1 MANENVF
8 PAIIKAEYQPGN
20 AFPKMVQDA
29 TASAERIKR
38 QFESDFAQM
47 GQVVKDALTKPLTA
61 AGSLDLGVGQY
72 KAAAD
77 AAAMHA
83 RGLKE
88 IADAA
93 RRVAD
98 SDPLSPALRRQAQA
112 ASAAAL
118 EADKLSREAAK
129 EALNM
134 DRLQSELDQTASS
147 TQRLASAQRG
157 MVASS
162 AGSRQAYVG
171 LGQQIADV
179 AVQAQMGTNAFVILG
194 QQGSQLAGQMAY
206 AGGVAGRVAGFFAG
220 PWGAALLGA
229 VSIVGLLATRMGDA
243 ADATDDAGD
252 AASDFAN
259 RQLDL
264 SNFIDKTTGRLI
276 EQNGVLRENAIL
288 LRQGEISKKKNSIL
302 EHKEAVFD
310 LASRAAGSGV
320 QQSLT
325 GREGITV
332 AQTPDTA
339 ISGAIKRANG
349 NAFALQ
355 RELKSLNNP
364 KLKGIIDQISQ
375 LNAQSILSARDIKK
389 LGLENVAI
397 AGGPVDKSLLDD
409 KRKRGVRSRKGPSAE
424 TIADREF
431 AATEFGQDARDKIA
445 GIRDRFSDGPTQLQQ
460 QAAALR
466 ELADIQTDLE
476 KRRPPKLDEYLAQLA
491 QARKIVEGSLSK
503 PFADM
508 LATAREQAAVD
519 DLLIDGRELEADIL
533 GRTLTLAK
541 QKGGVT
547 QAEVETIAEIVTQ
560 ERLRSIEIDR
570 QRQKQAE
577 QLALI
582 DQTQANLR
590 DTVGE
595 LLNGKGIG
603 AIGNLVSRQFDG
615 YVSSLTDQ
623 ISESLFG
630 NTFREQRLKA
640 LGLDKVDEA
649 GKAMAS
655 SIIATAKELDILRD
669 SARGASSAV
678 AGKVANDNRA
688 FPDSGFG
695 QIAVAIANAQSGIT
709 VNGRKPITTGDLV
722 KALGK
727 EVFGEKLAKDIG
739 NAVESA
745 MRGAAYG
752 QAGAGLVSSLGVK
765 TSKTGGQIG
774 GALGE
779 AAFKKLAPEMFK
791 KLGDFAGP
799 LGSIA
804 GGIVGGLVGGLF
816 KKTPKGN
823 VTITGSGVSTS
834 GSKSVQGGLNSL
846 GSGIQNSIARIAEQL
861 NGDVGNYSVGIRQK
875 GKSFYVGGQ
884 KFADEAS
891 ASQAALLS
899 AIQNGAVQGIKAG
912 AQRLLS
918 AGKDLD
924 AQLQKAVKFQSVF
937 DRLDAF
943 KNPTGAA
950 INSLNREFGSLI
962 KIFNEA
968 GASAQELASLEELY
982 GLERAK
988 VIKEASDSL
997 TGSLKSL
1004 IEDLTKGDSGL
1015 SLRDRL
1021 SNIRAD
1027 FNPLANTIRSGGTVD
1042 YDKFSELARQL
1053 IEVQREISGSQSD
1066 YFSTFDEVLGLSR
1079 QALQGQQNVVSIGS
1093 NTGSPFSGDAAPSNI
1108 ATPIVGAIGQM
1119 SGDIVAGLAAV
1130 QAQIAAL
1137 GRLSSGGAGSERTS
1151 LAIGGGNYF

>member
-1 MANENVF
+1 MANANVF
-8 PAIIKAEYQPGN
+8 PVIIKAEYQPGN

-29 TASAERIKR
+29 TNSAERIKR
-38 QFESDFAQM
+38 QFESDFGQM
-47 GQVVKDALTKPLTA
+47 GQIVKDALTKPLTA

-83 RGLKE
+83 RGLRE
-88 IADAA
+88 VADAA

-129 EALNM
+129 QALNM
-134 DRLQSELDQTASS
+134 DRLQGELDQTASS

-157 MVASS
+157 MVAAN

-171 LGQQIADV
+171 MGQQIADV
-179 AVQAQMGTNAFVILG
+179 AIQAQMGTNAFVILG
-194 QQGSQLAGQMAY
+194 QQGSQLAYQLTG
-206 AGGVAGRVAGFFAG
+206 AGGAAGRVATFFAG

-229 VSIVGLLATRMGDA
+229 VSIAGLLATKLGDTAAA
-243 ADATDDAGD
+243 ADNVKFATSAM
-252 AASDFAN
+252 SD
-259 RQLDL
+259 
-264 SNFIDKTTGRLI
+264 
-276 EQNGVLRENAIL
+276 
-288 LRQGEISKKKNSIL
+288 
-302 EHKEAVFD
+302 
-310 LASRAAGSGV
+310 
-320 QQSLT
+320 
-325 GREGITV
+325 
-332 AQTPDTA
+332 
-339 ISGAIKRANG
+339 
-349 NAFALQ
+349 
-355 RELKSLNNP
+355 
-364 KLKGIIDQISQ
+364 
-375 LNAQSILSARDIKK
+375 AQSILGNVMDITTGRINTQNAALIALAQAQILVAQVQAKRRAAEAR
-389 LGLENVAI
+389 
-397 AGGPVDKSLLDD
+397 S
-409 KRKRGVRSRKGPSAE
+409 GVQG
-424 TIADREF
+424 IQDREF
-431 AATEFGQDARDKIA
+431 QFSASFGPGFSVKRRDIDARDVISQQVLSGEMSAKTAVERLDNLRLAGKITESQFTTAAEAVANLGVELENLKVYEDA
-445 GIRDRFSDGPTQLQQ
+445 GKLLNGTGGRNLLKPKKEKRSGKTGMDKAEFGRDASDKVANIADQFSDAPSLLQR

-503 PFADM
+503 PFADI

-547 QAEVETIAEIVTQ
+547 QAEVEAIAEIVTQ

-582 DQTQANLR
+582 DQTKANLR

-623 ISESLFG
+623 LSESLFG

-655 SIIATAKELDILRD
+655 SIIATAKELDVLRD

-695 QIAVAIANAQSGIT
+695 QMAVAIAEAQSGIT
-709 VNGRKPITTGDLV
+709 VNGRKQITAGDLV

-745 MRGAAYG
+745 MLGAAYG
-752 QAGAGLVSSLGVK
+752 QAGAGLVASLGVK
-765 TSKTGGQIG
+765 TSRTGGLAG

-804 GGIVGGLVGGLF
+804 GGIVGGIVGGLF

-846 GSGIQNSIARIAEQL
+846 GSGIQSSIARIAEQL

-891 ASQAALLS
+891 ASQAALLG

-1042 YDKFSELARQL
+1042 YDRFSELARQL
-1053 IEVQREISGSQSD
+1053 IDVQRQISGSQTD
-1066 YFSTFDEVLGLSR
+1066 YFSTFDEVLALSR
-1079 QALQGQQNVVSIGS
+1079 QALSGQENVVSIGS

-1130 QAQIAAL
+1130 QAQIASL
-1137 GRLSSGGAGSERTS
+1137 GRIGSGGSGSDRS
-1151 LAIGGGNYF
+1151 PLAIGGGNYF